1 MGLMWQ
7 AIKMDKKEM
16 EITARLARLELSE
29 EELTRLEEAV
39 AQMLDYFTKM
49 REVDVDHLAPTT
61 QMVKDNR
68 LREDE
73 INKEDAADRILDNAP
88 ETEERFIVIPNVL

>member
-1 MGLMWQ
+1 MMVLDISPLYGLMGQ
-7 AIKMDKKEM
+7 AIKMDRQEI
-16 EITARLARLELSE
+16 EITARLA
-29 EELTRLEEAV
+29 
-39 AQMLDYFTKM
+39 
-49 REVDVDHLAPTT
+49 HLAPTT

>member
-1 MGLMWQ
+1 
-7 AIKMDKKEM
+7 MDRQEI

-29 EELTRLEEAV
+29 EELIRLEEAV
-39 AQMLDYFTKM
+39 AQMLDYFAKM
-49 REVDVDHLAPTT
+49 REVDVDHLAPTA

-73 INKEDAADRILDNAP
+73 INKEDVADRILDNAP